1 MKDDFK
7 KYIQNYEKLPEV
19 SARKKKKEDR
29 KVILLFI
36 LVFGLVAVVNYPPL
50 MLLYAP
56 YLLFVLIYAGREW
69 MG

>member
-36 LVFGLVAVVNYPPL
+36 LVFGFLAAVNFPL
-50 MLLYAP
+50 LMVLWLP
-56 YLLFVLIYAGREW
+56 YLLFVVIYATREW

>member
-50 MLLYAP
+50 MLLSAP
-56 YLLFVLIYAGREW
+56 YLIFFVIYACKEW
-69 MG
+69 VG

>member
-36 LVFGLVAVVNYPPL
+36 LVFGFLAVVNYPPL

-56 YLLFVLIYAGREW
+56 YLIFFVIYACKEW
-69 MG
+69 VG